1 MLRFFPEYQWFVDF
15 ALYAGGVYLF
25 TEAYRCMRGMA
36 GEPNIALLWCLL
48 CVAFSLYPWPAWSGV
63 GWGTL
68 F

>member
-25 TEAYRCMRGMA
+25 TEGYRCMRGAA

-48 CVAFSLYPWPAWSGV
+48 CVAFSLYP
-63 GWGTL
+63 
-68 F
+68 